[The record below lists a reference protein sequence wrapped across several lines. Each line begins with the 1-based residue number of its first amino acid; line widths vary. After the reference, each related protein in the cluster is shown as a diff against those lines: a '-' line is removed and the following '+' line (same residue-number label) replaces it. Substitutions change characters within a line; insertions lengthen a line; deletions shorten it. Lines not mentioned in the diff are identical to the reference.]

1 MCNYS
6 NLLRSEFFST
16 VNTTVPHDP
25 QLFEFMDVEPFHGKN
40 MYKESQFYVTFK
52 FSTPGRSD
60 PNSYFVQGSIIF
72 SYSSC
77 VMSQKFYYVTE
88 TYAFVSQ

>member
-1 MCNYS
+1 MGCVTTQIYLELN
-6 NLLRSEFFST
+6 FFST

-25 QLFEFMDVEPFHGKN
+25 QLFESMDVEPFHGKN
-40 MYKESQFYVTFK
+40 MYKEGQFYVIFK

-60 PNSYFVQGSIIF
+60 PNSYFVQGLTVF

-77 VMSQKFYYVTE
+77 VMSQKFY
-88 TYAFVSQ
+88 